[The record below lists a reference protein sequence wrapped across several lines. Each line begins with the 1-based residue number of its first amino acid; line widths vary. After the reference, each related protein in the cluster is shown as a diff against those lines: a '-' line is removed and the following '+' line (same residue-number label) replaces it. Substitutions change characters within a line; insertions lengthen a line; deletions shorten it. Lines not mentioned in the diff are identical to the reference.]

1 MAAIYWQD
9 LSKAKFIV
17 KVRPFSLAKTVKV
30 QDYINP
36 TKWEFDPSLYL
47 LDVGN
52 NIISVEDTPEAISK
66 RVIATAESPKKEA
79 ISNIVACGDDLKE
92 KDKTLSNILIDEY
105 KRKSMFLSTIGTFK
119 STETY

>member
-1 MAAIYWQD
+1 M
-9 LSKAKFIV
+9 
-17 KVRPFSLAKTVKV
+17 KVRPFSLAKMVKV

-66 RVIATAESPKKEA
+66 RVIATAESPKKELNEEA
-79 ISNIVACGDDLKE
+79 ISNIVACVDDLKE

-105 KRKSMFLSTIGTFK
+105 KRKSMFLLTIGTFK
-119 STETY
+119 STETS

>member
-1 MAAIYWQD
+1 M
-9 LSKAKFIV
+9 

-105 KRKSMFLSTIGTFK
+105 KRKTILLLTIGTFK
-119 STETY
+119 STETS